1 MKRAIALLTLALFLQ
16 AALFGTAVQG
26 YTIDSTI
33 PQAGGCPQPNHWN
46 LSLATPLDRQWST
59 SLPALF
65 APVILTVAAPG
76 TPAQLDEI
84 EQTISDSFSVWSG
97 VTGTSFNATA
107 YPGLEAPLVRVSP
120 ANSCTDDAEDNVDG
134 LNTICFNQTS
144 DAFTAGVLAI
154 TRSFTAN
161 APGVSIGASGPAAF
175 VGQILD
181 SDTLFCNDG
190 SVTFATPTA
199 LSTVAGQGAYDLES
213 VLTHELG
220 NWMGLDSSAE
230 IRAMM
235 FPYAPPPGQ
244 FLGARPTAEVPDG
257 PLSDDDR
264 TGIRVLY
271 PDPNDTTNVGAISGQ
286 ILPANPFSL
295 ATIPSPSLGA
305 TVTGIVGAHV
315 VALDADTGAVVA
327 GTLGGWSCNAASPPT
342 QFDGAFDL
350 ERLPLGRNYNLYAE
364 PLSGLALPADF
375 IDALGDLCSMDVT
388 PACATPA
395 VNATFN
401 GRVLPA
407 SP

>member
-1 MKRAIALLTLALFLQ
+1 MKRTVALF
-16 AALFGTAVQG
+16 TAVLFLIATLFEPSAQG
-26 YTIDSTI
+26 YVFDSTI
-33 PQAGGCPQPNHWN
+33 PQSGGCPQPNHWN
-46 LSLATPLDRQWST
+46 LSVSTPLDRQWST
-59 SLPALF
+59 SLPAF
-65 APVILTVAAPG
+65 FSPVILTVAAAG

-84 EQTISDSFSVWSG
+84 EQTILESFSVWSG
-97 VTGTSFNATA
+97 VTGTSFNATS
-107 YPGLEAPLVRVSP
+107 YPGLEAPIVRVSA
-120 ANSCTDDAEDNVDG
+120 ANSCTDDAGNNVDG

-144 DAFTAGVLAI
+144 DAFTSGVLAF
-154 TRSFTAN
+154 TRTFTAN
-161 APGVSIGASGPAAF
+161 APGATIGSSAPAAF

-181 SDTLFCNDG
+181 SDTLFCNND
-190 SVTFATPTA
+190 SVTFATPGA
-199 LSTVAGQGAYDLES
+199 LATTAGQGAYDLES

-220 NWMGLDSSAE
+220 NWMGLDNSAE

-244 FLGARPTAEVPDG
+244 FLGDRPTTEVPDG

-271 PDPNDTTNVGAISGQ
+271 PDPNDTTNVSAIRGQ

-295 ATIPSPSLGA
+295 ATIPAPSLGA
-305 TVTGIVGAHV
+305 SVTGVVGAHV

-342 QFDGAFDL
+342 QFDGSFDL

-364 PLSGLALPADF
+364 PLSGLALPGNF
-375 IDALGDLCSMDVT
+375 SDALGDLCSMDVA

-401 GRVLPA
+401 GRILPA

>member
-1 MKRAIALLTLALFLQ
+1 MKRPIALLTAVLFLI
-16 AALFGTAVQG
+16 ATLFGPTAQG
-26 YTIDSTI
+26 YTFDSTI
-33 PQAGGCPQPNHWN
+33 PQSGGCPQPNHWN
-46 LSLATPLDRQWST
+46 LSVATPLDRQWST

-65 APVILTVAAPG
+65 TPVILTVAAPG

-84 EQTISDSFSVWSG
+84 EQTVSDSFSVWSG

-107 YPGLEAPLVRVSP
+107 YPGLEAPIARVSA
-120 ANSCTDDAEDNVDG
+120 ANSCTDDAEDNIDG

-144 DAFTAGVLAI
+144 DAFTSGVLAF

-161 APGVSIGASGPAAF
+161 APGVSIGSSGPAAF
-175 VGQILD
+175 VGQLLD
-181 SDTLFCNDG
+181 SDTLFCNNG
-190 SVTFATPTA
+190 TVTFATPGA
-199 LSTVAGQGAYDLES
+199 LSTVAGQGTYDLES

-220 NWMGLDSSAE
+220 NWMGLDNSAE

-244 FLGARPTAEVPDG
+244 FLGERPTAEVPDG

-271 PDPNDTTNVGAISGQ
+271 PDPNDTINVGSIRGQ

-295 ATIPSPSLGA
+295 ATIPPPSLGA
-305 TVTGIVGAHV
+305 SVTGIVGAHV

-342 QFDGAFDL
+342 QFDGSFDL

-364 PLSGLALPADF
+364 PLSGLALPGDF
-375 IDALGDLCSMDVT
+375 SEALGDLCSMDIT
-388 PACATPA
+388 PACSTPA
-395 VNATFN
+395 LNTTFN
-401 GRVLPA
+401 GRIFPA